1 MKDFPVCAEDVV
13 SNAKIIEKSL
23 SFAEQESKASRHF
36 YITSY
41 STACIEGKDHLFCQ
55 NVNVYS

>member
-23 SFAEQESKASRHF
+23 SFAEQESKANTFFILLH
-36 YITSY
+36 T
-41 STACIEGKDHLFCQ
+41 
-55 NVNVYS
+55 